1 MARITPESERDIG
14 YYDQMIKD
22 LLFEISYFERQI
34 KSLNF
39 KLSNNKA
46 KLETTKGMEG
56 SDPSILTGHI
66 EDILSLP
73 VEKFDK
79 KSFNIKKSKIIE
91 EKKKQ
96 IETLRNEVEKKR
108 IELKKRRDAYD
119 DATAYL
125 RRYYKKTKGDPGHD
139 RYTMIMDRIP
149 KAERKKVRIMDSGQV
164 FEVDKIYVEG
174 EGLLTWDDAA
184 KEYLRRGLG
193 LSDTTS
199 ITRDDN
205 NKGKNNKNNPF

>member
-1 MARITPESERDIG
+1 MARITPESERDVE

-22 LLFEISYFERQI
+22 LLFELSYFERQI
-34 KSLNF
+34 KSMNF
-39 KLSNNKA
+39 KLSKTKS
-46 KLETTKGMEG
+46 KLETTQGMSD

-66 EDILSLP
+66 EGILSSP

-79 KSFNIKKSKIIE
+79 KSFNLKKYKLIE

-96 IETLRNEVEKKR
+96 IESLRTEVEKKR
-108 IELKKRRDAYD
+108 LELKKRRDTYD

-125 RRYYKKTKGDPGHD
+125 RRYYKKKKGDAGHD

-164 FEVDKIYVEG
+164 FEVDRIYVEG
-174 EGLLTWDDAA
+174 QGLLTWDDAA

-193 LSDTTS
+193 IWDTSS
-199 ITRDDN
+199 ITRDTDKDDN
-205 NKGKNNKNNPF
+205 KENPF